1 MVFHMAE
8 SLRHLMILFS
18 FVLSVLMPT
27 VASDYS
33 LEIFGNANMDDSID
47 EKDVAY
53 INNVINGTSI
63 TTELSDAN
71 YDGKINEDDI
81 SQVEKIVD
89 GNPDTLTLI
98 DGANRT
104 VTIEEPISRV
114 VVCFPHALETLRTLK
129 VPIDGIVGAA
139 RQYPE
144 YDPGFFPEANS
155 LLDVGKRWDPDI
167 EKIISI
173 KPDLVL
179 FTASSAAN
187 ANAPATIKALE
198 SAGIKV
204 LCFSLNGL
212 VSYPKEIATLG
223 YVFNK
228 EKEAKDFIGWRDN
241 ILDTIKERVKDLPDS
256 DRPKVYFEA
265 GTDGN
270 DYKIYGEYAYISLCG
285 GNDIFSDLPGK
296 YTSVSPDA
304 VVDRKPDIIIKVESA
319 GGGYE
324 LARGNTTALEDTR
337 ESVSGREILQQ
348 VPAVENDRVY
358 VIAVHL
364 LSFFGDSG
372 CRSFLQAA
380 YQAKWLHPELFEDFD
395 PEAIHQEYLT
405 RFQGLDCNLS
415 EHGVFVYPYLE
426 DKT

>member
-1 MVFHMAE
+1 MEKSLKRLLILISCVF
-8 SLRHLMILFS
+8 
-18 FVLSVLMPT
+18 SVFMPAM
-27 VASDYS
+27 ASDYTV
-33 LEIFGNANMDDSID
+33 EVFGNANMDDSVD
-47 EKDVAY
+47 ENDIAY
-53 INNVINGTSI
+53 INDVIKGTS
-63 TTELSDAN
+63 TATELSDAN

-81 SQVEKIVD
+81 AQIEKIID
-89 GNPDTLTLI
+89 GNPEKLTLI

-104 VTIEEPISRV
+104 VTIDEPISRV

-129 VPIDGIVGAA
+129 VPMDGIVGAA

-144 YDPGFFPEANS
+144 YDPGFFPEADN

-167 EKIISI
+167 EKIVTL

-212 VSYPKEIATLG
+212 ESYPKEIGALG

-241 ILDTIKERVKDLPDS
+241 ILNTIKKRVKDLPDS

-304 VVDRKPDIIIKVESA
+304 VVARKPDIIIKVESV

-324 LARGNTTALEDTR
+324 LSKSNTTALEDTS

-372 CRSFLQAA
+372 CRSFMQVA
-380 YQAKWLHPELFEDFD
+380 YQAKWLHPELFEDLD

-415 EHGVFVYPYLE
+415 DHGVFVYPPSGNE
-426 DKT
+426 TK

>member
-1 MVFHMAE
+1 MNTYI
-8 SLRHLMILFS
+8 ILF
-18 FVLSVLMPT
+18 LSMLFAFSILPGSAN
-27 VASDYS
+27 ASAADYV
-33 LEIFGNANMDDSID
+33 LEIFGNANLDDSID
-47 EKDVAY
+47 ENDIAY
-53 INNVINGTSI
+53 INDVIKGTSAA
-63 TTELSDAN
+63 TELSDAN
-71 YDGKINEDDI
+71 YDGKIDEDDI
-81 SQVEKIVD
+81 AQVEKIIN
-89 GNPDTLTLI
+89 GNPEKLTLI

-104 VTIEEPISRV
+104 VTIDEPISRV
-114 VVCFPHALETLRTLK
+114 VVIFPHALETLRTLK
-129 VPIDGIVGAA
+129 VPIDCIVGAA
-139 RQYPE
+139 KQYPE
-144 YDPGFFPEANS
+144 YDPGFFPEADS

-167 EKIISI
+167 EKIVTL

-212 VSYPKEIATLG
+212 ESYPKEIGALG

-228 EKEAKDFIGWRDN
+228 EKEAKDFISWRDN
-241 ILDTIKERVKDLPDS
+241 ILDTINERVKELPDS

-296 YTSVSPDA
+296 YTSISPDA
-304 VVDRKPDIIIKVESA
+304 VVARKPDIIIKVESV

-324 LARGNTTALEDTR
+324 LARSNTTALEKTR
-337 ESVSGREILQQ
+337 ESVTGREILQQ
-348 VPAVENDRVY
+348 VPAVENDHVY

-372 CRSFLQAA
+372 CRSFMQVA
-380 YQAKWLHPELFEDFD
+380 YQAKWLHPELFEDLD

-405 RFQGLDCNLS
+405 RFQGLNCNLS
-415 EHGVFVYPYLE
+415 EHGVFAYPPSGN
-426 DKT
+426 DT

>member
-1 MVFHMAE
+1 MSK
-8 SLRHLMILFS
+8 SLKHLMILISCVF
-18 FVLSVLMPT
+18 SVLMPAM
-27 VASDYS
+27 ASDYTV
-33 LEIFGNANMDDSID
+33 EIFGNANMDDSID
-47 EKDVAY
+47 ENDIAYLNDV
-53 INNVINGTSI
+53 I
-63 TTELSDAN
+63 TGANKATELSDAN
-71 YDGKINEDDI
+71 YDGKIDEDDI
-81 SQVEKIVD
+81 VQVEKIID
-89 GNPDTLTLI
+89 GNPEKLTLI

-129 VPIDGIVGAA
+129 VPIDCIVGAA
-139 RQYPE
+139 KQYPE
-144 YDPGFFPEANS
+144 YDPGFFPEASN

-167 EKIISI
+167 EKIVTL

-212 VSYPKEIATLG
+212 ESYPKEIGTLG
-223 YVFNK
+223 YVFNQ
-228 EKEAKDFIGWRDN
+228 ENEAKDFIGWRDN
-241 ILDTIKERVKDLPDS
+241 ILDTIKDRVKNLPDA
-256 DRPKVYFEA
+256 DKPNVYFEA

-296 YTSVSPDA
+296 YTTVSPDA

-337 ESVSGREILQQ
+337 ESVTGREILQQ

-372 CRSFLQAA
+372 CRSFMQAA
-380 YQAKWLHPELFEDFD
+380 YQAKWLHPELFEDLD

-405 RFQGLDCNLS
+405 RFQGLNCNLS
-415 EHGVFVYPYLE
+415 DHGIFVYPPFGNE
-426 DKT
+426 TK